1 MQNHPIAMKTRIAT
15 LVIAAG
21 ILTTGAFADSSP
33 VDPVSSAPAVAS
45 STPTPNQIAATP
57 NLATAAER
65 NGVSEA
71 QEVAVKQLTQ
81 TERDLHVRYRA
92 GDGFKWAFSYQI
104 PSRDSSFLLET
115 GGPTVVFSMPPP
127 PVFDYSPY
135 YPASWYPSISFR
147 FDFGRGH
154 RS

>member
-1 MQNHPIAMKTRIAT
+1 MKTRIAT

-21 ILTTGAFADSSP
+21 ILTTGAFAGSLP
-33 VDPVSSAPAVAS
+33 VDPVSSAPAATS
-45 STPTPNQIAATP
+45 STPTPAQIAANP

-65 NGVSEA
+65 NSVSEA
-71 QEVAVKQLTQ
+71 QDVAVKQLTQ
-81 TERDLHVRYRA
+81 TESDLQVRYRA
-92 GDGFKWAFSYQI
+92 GDGFKWAFSYQT

-127 PVFDYSPY
+127 PVFDYSPF